1 MHILPKSLFRT
12 LHSLLLPCRALC
24 HPPHLLDIFITMKE
38 GNAAVNQMWGG
49 VQDEGVPPKN
59 DQCKED
65 WRLHKAAKNK
75 LKRRIKI
82 KLLNLQMM
90 RMMLLIMLYAVQ
102 SHQSKVVREV
112 ERCCFQWM
120 VWQHITHPCHHHHP
134 EFNTFSMSMAPRRVR
149 NSKRETSITFWVQA
163 LLLEIITL
171 SLFLELMSNCWA
183 YIVTLSHK
191 IGAQEQA
198 SLTSNPACVCCYESM
213 AWILSGEVSNLA

>member
-112 ERCCFQWM
+112 ERCCFNGWCDSTELIR
-120 VWQHITHPCHHHHP
+120 VITIIQ
-134 EFNTFSMSMAPRRVR
+134 
-149 NSKRETSITFWVQA
+149 NS
-163 LLLEIITL
+163 TL
-171 SLFLELMSNCWA
+171 SQCPWHLE
-183 YIVTLSHK
+183 
-191 IGAQEQA
+191 E
-198 SLTSNPACVCCYESM
+198 
-213 AWILSGEVSNLA
+213 